1 MVHQRCQRHAQLGRK
16 QLAGA
21 ALILAGILMMA
32 AMGTPDL
39 LRTETTRGS
48 YQYMRGYVQVPV
60 VSSMG
65 IFQISVTV
73 GDADAEVADNECNL
87 VDSHESECLAAL
99 DAKCRTTKAFSILGI
114 MVRHHPIRG
123 CNIWQS
129 T

>member
-1 MVHQRCQRHAQLGRK
+1 
-16 QLAGA
+16 
-21 ALILAGILMMA
+21 MMA

-39 LRTETTRGS
+39 LRTETTIYRFNDPYGT
-48 YQYMRGYVQVPV
+48 QAV

-65 IFQISVTV
+65 IFKISVTV